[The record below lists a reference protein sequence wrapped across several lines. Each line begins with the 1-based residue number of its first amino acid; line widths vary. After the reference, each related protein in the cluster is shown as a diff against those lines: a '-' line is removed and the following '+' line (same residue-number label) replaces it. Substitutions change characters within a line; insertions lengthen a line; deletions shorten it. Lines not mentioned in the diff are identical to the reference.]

1 MPAEKEEAI
10 TFEYIRKIQRKEKY
24 EAKLTQIPD
33 DFYKKARE
41 YLERK
46 MKLAKKKGD
55 NSTQRE
61 LSNVQGVLQDIYN
74 RRETKILEKAVF
86 SVRTGVP
93 PQNLS
98 KIEKKFFDQLTELL
112 KYQRENTLNML
123 TKKSK
128 GSKEKVKFKKVK
140 FTQDIPEFVGS
151 DMRKYGPFEPEQ
163 EAKIPSENAKLM
175 IKSGNAEKVK

>member
-1 MPAEKEEAI
+1 MPEEKEEAI

-33 DFYKKARE
+33 DFYKKAKE
-41 YLERK
+41 YLNRK
-46 MKLAKKKGD
+46 MNLAKKKND
-55 NSTQRE
+55 ETTKRE
-61 LSNVQGVLQDIYN
+61 LSNIQSILEDIYN

-93 PQNLS
+93 PQNLN
-98 KIEKKFFDQLTELL
+98 KVEKKFFDQLTELL

-123 TKKSK
+123 TKKTK
-128 GSKEKVKFKKVK
+128 GSKDKVKLKKVK

-151 DMRKYGPFEPEQ
+151 DMKKYGPFKSGEEG
-163 EAKIPSENAKLM
+163 KIPSENAKLM
-175 IKSGNAEKVK
+175 IKSENAEKVE